1 MSDYFV
7 LSNFGVRYFLED
19 YVDSNTI
26 PSSGS
31 NELEGVISCTLGEIN
46 KDVKKYKTLNGN
58 GWDSIAPLGQSQG
71 DGTFELI
78 RMGTGD
84 PFVGEASTSTY
95 TKLKDWFMD
104 STAEGGSV
112 SPKCIIEV
120 LPRGNDTYEGIC
132 YYVIPAKWGAGKKD
146 TETGQEYSFDVTPFG
161 PQQPVVVTHTPAAGS
176 TPESWA
182 FAKPST

>member
-26 PSSGS
+26 PSAGTH
-31 NELEGVISCTLGEIN
+31 ELEGVISCSLGEIN

-84 PFVGEASTSTY
+84 PYVGTASSSTY
-95 TKLKDWFMD
+95 TKLKKWFMD

-120 LPRGNDTYEGIC
+120 LPRGNNTYEGIC
-132 YYVIPAKWGAGKKD
+132 YYVIPAKWGPGKKD
-146 TETGQEYSFDVTPFG
+146 TETGQEYSFDVSPFG
-161 PQQPVVVTHTPAAGS
+161 PQKPVVVTYTPAAGE

-182 FAKPST
+182 FSEPA